1 MAVTAA
7 EAHASSV
14 RVEKG
19 QKKRQIYAAAETD
32 WSMRIFLAL
41 SAAAVVFGWSIR
53 SEEYFTAEE
62 GVGYWLG
69 IVGGVLM
76 VSQLLYSARKSAKFM
91 RNWGRVGRWFSIHKF
106 IGIGAPIL
114 ILYHSNF
121 GLGSFN
127 SNIALVSMLLV
138 VISGLVGRFIYTKF
152 NYRLFG
158 KQADLDKLKEYM
170 NASREEFNEDRGI
183 PADVVERL
191 HRFDE
196 QIRTIPKGILK
207 KIGHIA
213 FLSIR
218 ARVHRFAAKRALRAA
233 LKVKAAEK
241 SWSKAEYRRRLRE
254 GKLHVD
260 AYMICVRRVVEF
272 SAYTRLF
279 AVWHVVHVPFL
290 IMMYIAGVVHVVAV
304 HMY

>member
-7 EAHASSV
+7 EAQASSA

-19 QKKRQIYAAAETD
+19 QKKRQLYAAAETD

-41 SAAAVVFGWSIR
+41 SAAAVVFGWLIR
-53 SEEYFTAEE
+53 GEEYFTAEE

-138 VISGLVGRFIYTKF
+138 VASGLVGRFIYTKF
-152 NYRLFG
+152 SYRLFG
-158 KQADLDKLKEYM
+158 RQADLDKLKEYM
-170 NASREEFNEDRGI
+170 NASREEFVEDRGI
-183 PADVVERL
+183 PATVVDRL
-191 HRFDE
+191 NRFE
-196 QIRTIPKGILK
+196 EHVRSVPKGILN
-207 KIGHIA
+207 KIGHVA
-213 FLSIR
+213 VLGFR
-218 ARVHRFAAKRALRAA
+218 ARMQRFAAKRALRAA

-241 SWSKAEYRRRLRE
+241 SWPKALYRKRLSA

-272 SAYTRLF
+272 NAYTRLF
-279 AVWHVVHVPFL
+279 AVWHVIHVPFL
-290 IMMYIAGVVHVVAV
+290 IMMYIAGVVHVIAV